1 MVRRALIPQAGSVS
15 GTFLMCLCA
24 EVGVRTAPCR
34 IKIASHKKRN
44 TSNLMHLLQAIHMLG
59 CFVLTVL
66 RQGVEPKSGV
76 TEQASQAV
84 KAGEMMGLS
93 GWVAN
98 DSCNVE
104 FMLPLVQKPA
114 PGT

>member
-1 MVRRALIPQAGSVS
+1 MKIAVKKRKQIKSDISTAGNSHAW
-15 GTFLMCLCA
+15 LLCA
-24 EVGVRTAPCR
+24 DCLEAR
-34 IKIASHKKRN
+34 
-44 TSNLMHLLQAIHMLG
+44 
-59 CFVLTVL
+59 
-66 RQGVEPKSGV
+66 VEPKCGV

-98 DSCNVE
+98 DSFNEEC
-104 FMLPLVQKPA
+104 MLPLVQKQA